1 MGNLTVLILFTR
13 QPKFDVI
20 LWLMNKVI
28 LESFLMICT
37 NHCPLLCSNVRYLC
51 MFPHDLPFFLLYPF
65 AFHSF
70 RSMYSVCFACAGR
83 IVYFCYSNHF
93 IFLYRCYAFA
103 KFFVRLYFHGHL
115 HHDIVNT
122 CIITDFIQPFVAWL
136 NTFDFI
142 HTSWASCLNVH
153 LLNSCFFLQFLCW
166 CIDRYTAFC
175 SFIYALHQNKLAC
188 MLVKKHDI
196 SIELDWTKF
205 LIYFY

>member
-1 MGNLTVLILFTR
+1 MVNLTVLILFTR

-51 MFPHDLPFFLLYPF
+51 MFPHDLPLFFLLYPF

-122 CIITDFIQPFVAWL
+122 CIITYFIQPFVAWL

-153 LLNSCFFLQFLCW
+153 LLNSCFFFSFYAGALIDTQHFVHLFMLC
-166 CIDRYTAFC
+166 IKTN
-175 SFIYALHQNKLAC
+175 LHVCL
-188 MLVKKHDI
+188 
-196 SIELDWTKF
+196 
-205 LIYFY
+205 

>member
-1 MGNLTVLILFTR
+1 MMVNLTVLILFTR

-70 RSMYSVCFACAGR
+70 RSMYSFCFACAGR

-136 NTFDFI
+136 NTHLILYTHHVLLVWMSICLI
-142 HTSWASCLNVH
+142 HVFSSV
-153 LLNSCFFLQFLCW
+153 S
-166 CIDRYTAFC
+166 
-175 SFIYALHQNKLAC
+175 
-188 MLVKKHDI
+188 MLVH
-196 SIELDWTKF
+196 W
-205 LIYFY
+205 

>member
-1 MGNLTVLILFTR
+1 MTCR
-13 QPKFDVI
+13 
-20 LWLMNKVI
+20 
-28 LESFLMICT
+28 
-37 NHCPLLCSNVRYLC
+37 
-51 MFPHDLPFFLLYPF
+51 FFLLYPF

-70 RSMYSVCFACAGR
+70 RSMYSFCFACAGR

-142 HTSWASCLNVH
+142 HTSCASCLNVH
-153 LLNSCFFLQFLCW
+153 LLNSCFFLQCLCW

-188 MLVKKHDI
+188 MLVKRHDI

>member
-1 MGNLTVLILFTR
+1 MYKSLPFTLFKR
-13 QPKFDVI
+13 QIFMYVSAWPAV
-20 LWLMNKVI
+20 
-28 LESFLMICT
+28 
-37 NHCPLLCSNVRYLC
+37 
-51 MFPHDLPFFLLYPF
+51 FFLLYPF

-122 CIITDFIQPFVAWL
+122 CIITYFIQPFVAWL

-153 LLNSCFFLQFLCW
+153 LLNSCFFFSFYAGALIDTHHFVHLFMLC
-166 CIDRYTAFC
+166 IKTN
-175 SFIYALHQNKLAC
+175 LHVCL
-188 MLVKKHDI
+188 
-196 SIELDWTKF
+196 
-205 LIYFY
+205 

>member
-1 MGNLTVLILFTR
+1 MTCR
-13 QPKFDVI
+13 
-20 LWLMNKVI
+20 
-28 LESFLMICT
+28 
-37 NHCPLLCSNVRYLC
+37 
-51 MFPHDLPFFLLYPF
+51 FFLLYPF

-103 KFFVRLYFHGHL
+103 KFFVCLYFHGHL

-122 CIITDFIQPFVAWL
+122 CIITYFIQPFVAWL
-136 NTFDFI
+136 NTHLILYTHHVLLVWTSICLI
-142 HTSWASCLNVH
+142 H
-153 LLNSCFFLQFLCW
+153 FFLQFLCW
-166 CIDRYTAFC
+166 CINRYTAFC